1 MVGMMREILW
11 MVTYEPGME
20 EVYLH
25 RLIRIGQLY
34 DENDAPNPEEEELAF
49 IRKNYKGIYT
59 AFNLNHEQMTN
70 GEFRILLRKKDLT
83 DLFRV
88 KYPEV
93 AEDFGMKKSESQH
106 VVLFMPN

>member
-1 MVGMMREILW
+1 MREILW

-70 GEFRILLRKKDLT
+70 GEFRILLQKKDLT
-83 DLFRV
+83 SVFIQ

-93 AEDFGMKKSESQH
+93 AKDFGMKSESEPDE
-106 VVLFMPN
+106 VLFMPN